1 MRKSWAYMD
10 AYTIAIL
17 DMFMHAMLLQDV
29 KGFIEVIM
37 LQITQKYNLI
47 HLLWDFW

>member
-1 MRKSWAYMD
+1 MRKSLAYMD
-10 AYTIAIL
+10 AYSTAIL
-17 DMFMHAMLLQDV
+17 DMFMHAVLLQDL

-37 LQITQKYNLI
+37 PQITQKYNLI